1 MSGPPDLSSAPS
13 APVSN
18 STSQALRER
27 HGEHYR
33 WRLLVA
39 VMVGTIASI
48 MSSTVVNVAIP
59 GLSHQ
64 FALGQE
70 RAQWVTSGFMVAS
83 TVSMLVTP
91 WLLARFGYRATFNGC
106 MGLLLAGG
114 LLGGR
119 RCRPRCCWRWPPL
132 NWWSSSPGSGGLRGA
147 GRRR

>member
-1 MSGPPDLSSAPS
+1 MSSPPS
-13 APVSN
+13 PVPVPGSGE
-18 STSQALRER
+18 ALRAR
-27 HGEHYR
+27 YGARYR
-33 WRLLVA
+33 WLLLA
-39 VMVGTIASI
+39 TVMVGVMASI

-83 TVSMLVTP
+83 TVSMLLTP

-114 LLGGR
+114 LIGGR
-119 RCRPRCCWRWPPL
+119 RCRPRCCWRWPPRA
-132 NWWSSSPGSGGLRGA
+132 WWSSSPGSGGVRGA